1 MSILA
6 PVATKNERLL
16 SYIERGQSDNALGLL
31 LEMQDAAAES
41 SEAIPPE
48 AILMASSKGFSDV
61 VDALLDSGADIEA
74 REVAPAFTG
83 RTPLLLGSA
92 GGFPRGVEV
101 LLAPPPPPHRH
112 PRLTG
117 AREAA
122 AGLQPP
128 PSMSAPTVH
137 CSRVDFT

>member
-92 GGFPRGVEV
+92 GGFPRVVEV
-101 LLAPPPPPHRH
+101 LLAR
-112 PRLTG
+112 G
-117 AREAA
+117 ADHEARDADGMDAIALASSRELREVVVSTLD
-122 AGLQPP
+122 GI
-128 PSMSAPTVH
+128 
-137 CSRVDFT
+137 

>member
-61 VDALLDSGADIEA
+61 VDALLAAPDAGDW
-74 REVAPAFTG
+74 RLKVAELWSYAK
-83 RTPLLLGSA
+83 
-92 GGFPRGVEV
+92 
-101 LLAPPPPPHRH
+101 APMMAKVVQS
-112 PRLTG
+112 L
-117 AREAA
+117 
-122 AGLQPP
+122 
-128 PSMSAPTVH
+128 
-137 CSRVDFT
+137 